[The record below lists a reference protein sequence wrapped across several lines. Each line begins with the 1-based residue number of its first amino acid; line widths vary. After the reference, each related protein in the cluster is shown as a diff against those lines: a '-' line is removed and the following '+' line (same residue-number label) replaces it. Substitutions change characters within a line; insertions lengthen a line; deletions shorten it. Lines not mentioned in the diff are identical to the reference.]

1 MSLATLAG
9 YWAAVAKDSSDTIIW
24 LGHIHASLSTG
35 DRGWECI
42 Q

>member
-9 YWAAVAKDSSDTIIW
+9 YPTAVAKDSSDTIIW
-24 LGHIHASLSTG
+24 LGRIHASLNTS
-35 DRGWECI
+35 DRGWEYI